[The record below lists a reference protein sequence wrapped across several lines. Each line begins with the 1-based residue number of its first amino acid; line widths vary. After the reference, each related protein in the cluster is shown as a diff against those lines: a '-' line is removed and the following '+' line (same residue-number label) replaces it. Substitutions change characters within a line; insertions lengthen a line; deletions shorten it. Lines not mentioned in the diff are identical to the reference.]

1 MKFIRKKVE
10 AHFLDAC
17 MRREK
22 TLLLFMIQSSCDWDF
37 AKINVKNKEIG
48 DDVMQRISRLECLT
62 RQIRILSRELKNGI
76 FITPFA
82 KFNTRMLP

>member
-37 AKINVKNKEIG
+37 AKINVKKKKRNRRWRNAKNKS
-48 DDVMQRISRLECLT
+48 VRV
-62 RQIRILSRELKNGI
+62 
-76 FITPFA
+76 
-82 KFNTRMLP
+82 FNKAN